1 MHRRNRLALI
11 AVTASTAIIVPVMPA
26 AADTGPGSSSR
37 SGAPEPHP
45 RAGTAHGAAP
55 HGAAAYAADVTNV
68 AHRGASAYAP
78 ENTIAAFTLAVSQ
91 RADVFELDVQESKD
105 HKLVIMHDTTLART
119 TNVEQ
124 LYPGRGPWKVSDFT
138 LAEIRKLDA
147 GSWFG
152 TKYKGERVPT
162 LDQTL
167 SVMRDRGLGLL
178 VEIKSPNLY
187 PGIEKRVAA
196 ALERSPSWLRPD
208 PAERRLAVQ
217 SFDWESMRRFH
228 SVLPNVPIGL
238 LGTPKAEELPELAS
252 YADQINPTYR
262 DLSASYVKQVHA
274 SRMDLLTWTVDDSGD
289 MKKAVQLGV
298 DGVITNKPDV
308 LHRVLTETTAPTRSA
323 A

>member
-1 MHRRNRLALI
+1 
-11 AVTASTAIIVPVMPA
+11 MPA
-26 AADTGPGSSSR
+26 AAGAGPGSSSR
-37 SGAPEPHP
+37 SGGPEPHP
-45 RAGTAHGAAP
+45 WAGTAHGT
-55 HGAAAYAADVTNV
+55 AAAARAADVTNV

-78 ENTIAAFTLAVSQ
+78 ENTLAAFKLAVSQ

-124 LYPGRGPWKVSDFT
+124 LYPGRAPWKVSDFT
-138 LAEIRKLDA
+138 LAEIQKLDA

-167 SVMRDRGLGLL
+167 SAMRDKGLGLL

-187 PGIEKRVAA
+187 PGIEKRVAT
-196 ALERSPSWLRPD
+196 ALKRSPSWLEPD

-238 LGTPKAEELPELAS
+238 LGTPKAGELPGLAS
-252 YADQINPTYR
+252 YADQINPTFR
-262 DLSASYVKQVHA
+262 DLTASYVKQVHA
-274 SRMDLLTWTVDDSGD
+274 SRMDVLTWTVDDSGD

-308 LHRVLTETTAPTRSA
+308 LRRVLTETTASTRSA

>member
-1 MHRRNRLALI
+1 
-11 AVTASTAIIVPVMPA
+11 MPA
-26 AADTGPGSSSR
+26 AADTGPGPSSR
-37 SGAPEPHP
+37 SGVPEPHP
-45 RAGTAHGAAP
+45 RAGTA

-78 ENTIAAFTLAVSQ
+78 ENTIAAFKLAVSQ

-152 TKYKGERVPT
+152 KKYKGERVPT

-167 SVMRDRGLGLL
+167 SVMRGRGLGLL

-196 ALERSPSWLRPD
+196 ALERSPSWLQPD

-217 SFDWESMRRFH
+217 SFDWESMHRFH

-238 LGTPKAEELPELAS
+238 LGTPKTEDLPELAS

-262 DLSASYVKQVHA
+262 DLTASFVKQVHA
-274 SRMDLLTWTVDDSGD
+274 SRMDVLTWTVDDSGD

-308 LHRVLTETTAPTRSA
+308 LHRVLTETTAQTRSA